1 MTTRAGRTALLEK
14 LDRAIRTAGAQSVLM
29 STVVAGRAGIH
40 STDLECLDLLLMN
53 GPLTAGAL
61 AELTGLT
68 TGAITA
74 ALDRLESAGYVHR
87 ERDSADRRRVV
98 VTPAPQALKR
108 LQPVYAPLG
117 EAMMRLNREFSDRDL
132 AAVVEYL
139 TRANEIAREQIQRLQ
154 QDDGP
159 GKRRG
164 RRRTATGR
172 AAS

>member
-1 MTTRAGRTALLEK
+1 MTKQARRTALVQT

-29 STVVAGRAGIH
+29 STVVAGRTGVH
-40 STDLECLDLLLMN
+40 STDLECLDLLFLN

-74 ALDRLESAGYVHR
+74 VLDRLEAAGYLHR
-87 ERDSADRRRVV
+87 ARDSADRRRVV

-132 AAVVEYL
+132 AVVVEYL
-139 TRANEIAREQIQRLQ
+139 TRANEIAREHIRRLQ
-154 QDDGP
+154 QGDVP
-159 GKRRG
+159 AKRRG
-164 RRRTATGR
+164 RR
-172 AAS
+172 